1 MKVSD
6 QIIQVLNALCEKFGM
21 AIDWTSDNVIPYAT
35 TLFEKLIAW
44 EIWSSVAW
52 MAIVAVLSIISIIIA
67 VRCKTFSEDFF
78 DDFDI
83 LGFILDTVFI
93 CLWIGTAI
101 CIIVQIFDIIKC
113 CTFPELFVFEYIQ
126 AMINSAG

>member
-21 AIDWTSDNVIPYAT
+21 AIDWTSDNVIPYVT
-35 TLFEKLIAW
+35 TLFEKLVAW

-52 MAIVAVLSIISIIIA
+52 MGIMAVLSIVTIIIA
-67 VRCKTFSEDFF
+67 VRCKTFSEDFIDEF
-78 DDFDI
+78 DFF
-83 LGFILDTVFI
+83 GMILDTVFI
-93 CLWIGTAI
+93 CLWIGTVI

-113 CTFPELFVFEYIQ
+113 CTFPELFVFEYVQ
-126 AMINSAG
+126 DMINRAG